1 MQRWGLG
8 WCLPASSSLQR
19 HQGPVFP
26 PLHSVYED
34 YFPLLSPIPCY
45 FTQRQLS
52 PLPHALFHSPSC
64 AKPTCQGGGKAASRC
79 FAAALP
85 SLRGWQVKQMT
96 RVYLFYFKFFFFFNT
111 SAWRRSRSL
120 PARQMQAANDGCRRR
135 GEPLSPASSKRA
147 EVFLAKVL
155 RLQRHG

>member
-96 RVYLFYFKFFFFFNT
+96 RVYLFYFKFFFFLT
-111 SAWRRSRSL
+111 PPHGEGAVRCQPGRCRLLMTAAEGAGSRCLLPHQSGRRY
-120 PARQMQAANDGCRRR
+120 
-135 GEPLSPASSKRA
+135 
-147 EVFLAKVL
+147 F
-155 RLQRHG
+155 